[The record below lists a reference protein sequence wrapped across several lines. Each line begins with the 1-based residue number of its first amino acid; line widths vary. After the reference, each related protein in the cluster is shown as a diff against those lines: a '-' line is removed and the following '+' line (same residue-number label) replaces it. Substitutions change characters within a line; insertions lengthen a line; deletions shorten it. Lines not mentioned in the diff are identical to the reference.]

1 MRVNLLQYT
10 PEPDRTVAMAAHLCY
25 SPSSIEDLKAKMDD
39 AEVARLIRLL
49 RSLGHLSPFEHAHFV
64 VGIEGLSRVA
74 SHQLVRSRIASYS
87 QQSQRYIDQRGFEY
101 VTPPQ
106 IRKDS
111 KLKDRYERHM
121 DESRDL
127 YRTLRDAGVER
138 EDARF
143 VLPGAASSNIIMSKN
158 ARAWLEWLELRTC
171 TRSQWEIRIL
181 ANKVMR
187 LLRHASPYL
196 FEVSGPPCVTKG
208 LCREGKMSCG
218 RIDRMTVDVLP
229 YKTPRVRG
237 DCASEGKE

>member
-1 MRVNLLQYT
+1 MRVDLIQYT
-10 PEPDRTVAMAAHLCY
+10 PDPDLTVAMAAHLCY
-25 SPSSIEDLKAKMDD
+25 SPSSIEDLKKKMDES
-39 AEVARLIRLL
+39 EVARLIRLL

-106 IRKDS
+106 IRKDPT
-111 KLKDRYERHM
+111 LKVLYERHM

-127 YRTLRDAGVER
+127 YRRLREAGVER

-158 ARAWLEWLELRTC
+158 ARAWLEWFELRTC

-181 ANKVMR
+181 ANKIMR
-187 LLRHASPYL
+187 LLRKVAPYL
-196 FEVSGPPCVTKG
+196 FEVSGPPCVTQR

-218 RIDRMTVDVLP
+218 RIDKMAVERLP
-229 YKTPRVRG
+229 YKIPGVLGESDRG
-237 DCASEGKE
+237 GDG